1 MPELPEVET
10 VRRGLEPILVPAIAV
25 QTDPPGGE
33 LDAVARVLFNI
44 DDPVLHFNYRSE
56 HNQDWGRDNWMNDL
70 GYRTVYPAEGEAGLV
85 VDLDPS

>member
-1 MPELPEVET
+1 
-10 VRRGLEPILVPAIAV
+10 
-25 QTDPPGGE
+25 
-33 LDAVARVLFNI
+33 VARVLFNI